1 VKSVSADRATI
12 KQLFVE
18 GTPFVL
24 FGAVMVL
31 TPNVDA
37 MYLSQFAPPEV
48 MGWFAAMRRLL
59 GVLLLPASALIGAL
73 YPTLCRLHATD
84 TDGFKS
90 ATRGTLQSVS
100 LVVVPVALGCGLYP
114 DIGVSI
120 FSASFEPAE
129 DNLRIMSL
137 FLFLVYFSMPL
148 GTAIMAAGRQRVW
161 SLVLGMC
168 VVVSLV
174 LDPILVPW
182 FQKRTG
188 NGGLGLCVAGVV
200 SEVLVVSAG
209 LFLIPKGIIDK
220 RLGRSI
226 LLALVSGMAMAGVA
240 YATRSITPFVAAPLA
255 VMAYGIALF
264 VTGAIEKDQIAAIQG
279 AISRRLARFKR
290 AG

>member
-1 VKSVSADRATI
+1 
-12 KQLFVE
+12 
-18 GTPFVL
+18 
-24 FGAVMVL
+24 
-31 TPNVDA
+31 
-37 MYLSQFAPPEV
+37 
-48 MGWFAAMRRLL
+48 
-59 GVLLLPASALIGAL
+59 
-73 YPTLCRLHATD
+73 
-84 TDGFKS
+84 
-90 ATRGTLQSVS
+90 
-100 LVVVPVALGCGLYP
+100 
-114 DIGVSI
+114 
-120 FSASFEPAE
+120 
-129 DNLRIMSL
+129 
-137 FLFLVYFSMPL
+137 
-148 GTAIMAAGRQRVW
+148 MAAGRQRVW